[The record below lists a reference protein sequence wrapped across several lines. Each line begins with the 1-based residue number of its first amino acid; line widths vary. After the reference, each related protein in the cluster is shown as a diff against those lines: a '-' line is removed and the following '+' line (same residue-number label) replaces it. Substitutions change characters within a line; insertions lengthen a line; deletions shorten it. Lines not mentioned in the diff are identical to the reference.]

1 MRHQELMP
9 VRMVLVIRASDHH
22 IYLDVAT
29 RVPIRPVRRGAR
41 EAGSGR
47 DGDVNVDALVA
58 GEMLSGRV
66 VYSEIEGLGLPG
78 GEDSACFLFGH
89 ER

>member
-1 MRHQELMP
+1 
-9 VRMVLVIRASDHH
+9 
-22 IYLDVAT
+22 
-29 RVPIRPVRRGAR
+29 
-41 EAGSGR
+41 
-47 DGDVNVDALVA
+47 
-58 GEMLSGRV
+58 MLSGRV